1 MNLSY
6 CAGLLFLAVLA
17 SEDIRR
23 KEISVYKVIF
33 SAGLSI
39 LYRIFSGQFLW
50 QEIMWGLIPGILLIL
65 LAFCTRENI
74 GYGDGAAIMVLGLWT
89 GGWFTLAVLWVGIM
103 MAGVFGVF
111 CLIRKKKEPIPF
123 IPFLLLGMEAA
134 LYYA

>member
-39 LYRIFSGQFLW
+39 LNRIFSGQFLW
-50 QEIMWGLIPGILLIL
+50 HESMWGVIQGLLIL